1 MSWAKPSEELVASA
15 AQGGD
20 CMGNYCDNRKSV
32 PMASGLAENGR
43 CAGYAV
49 LHDNYSENSGGRKY
63 YKSGWPKFP
72 HDRIPPEALNGECI
86 IVQEGHKK
94 DEC

>member
-20 CMGNYCDNRKSV
+20 CMANSDNKKSI
-32 PMASGLAENGR
+32 PMASGLANKGR

-49 LHDNYSENSGGRKY
+49 LHDDYSENSGRRKY
-63 YKSGWPKFP
+63 YKSGWPRFP
-72 HDRIPPEALNGECI
+72 HDNVDPESLNGECI
-86 IVQEGHKK
+86 IVQEGRKK
-94 DEC
+94 DGK